1 MTQTFWWVIYCLI
14 AVLDVLNFEFRSLV
28 FVWDL
33 IFDAWNFHAFVQ

>member
-1 MTQTFWWVIYCLI
+1 MTQTFWGIIYCLM

-33 IFDAWNFHAFVQ
+33 VFGAWSFHDIV